1 LGEVKII
8 VFSLCAASRMWVR
21 HRSVVI
27 VQEVQ
32 ETLASEEEYKQG
44 TQRSASKEQ
53 EVVRAEARQGEEERV
68 LQKGP
73 EVLRPSYQVVAFA
86 SLRKPQ
92 E

>member
-1 LGEVKII
+1 VC
-8 VFSLCAASRMWVR
+8 VAATTLCVTERDN
-21 HRSVVI
+21 
-27 VQEVQ
+27 QEVQ
-32 ETLASEEEYKQG
+32 ETLASEEQYKQG
-44 TQRSASKEQ
+44 TQRSTSKEQ
-53 EVVRAEARQGEEERV
+53 EVLRAEARQGEEERV